1 VAVLDSM
8 MPFVNARRRKTE
20 VLIFTLYDDARHI
33 GEILEAGARG
43 YVLKSD
49 ITGQLLNAI
58 ESLAK
63 HKPFFTATVSET
75 LLGSFLTQ
83 QRRDGICLSDWE
95 RTVVQLIAEGHTN
108 RRVATILGV
117 SCKTVENCGTRIM
130 RRLNLPSA
138 AAMVLYAFAM
148 GSLSPDLF
156 WARQGPLHLL
166 GARSARSAAAP
177 AISRR
182 CDASSC

>member
-1 VAVLDSM
+1 MAVLDSM

-75 LLGSFLTQ
+75 LLGSLLTQ

-95 RTVVQLIAEGHTN
+95 RTAKVIRTGGSRQSSGSVARLSRIAERELCADLIC
-108 RRVATILGV
+108 RRQQRWFFTH
-117 SCKTVENCGTRIM
+117 SQ
-130 RRLNLPSA
+130 
-138 AAMVLYAFAM
+138 
-148 GSLSPDLF
+148 
-156 WARQGPLHLL
+156 WAH
-166 GARSARSAAAP
+166 
-177 AISRR
+177 
-182 CDASSC
+182 

>member
-1 VAVLDSM
+1 M
-8 MPFVNARRRKTE
+8 
-20 VLIFTLYDDARHI
+20 IFTLYDDARHI

-49 ITGQLLNAI
+49 AAEQLLHAI
-58 ESLAK
+58 ASLAD
-63 HKPFFTATVSET
+63 HKPFFTTAVSET

-117 SCKTVENCGTRIM
+117 SRKTVENCRTRIM

-138 AAMVLYAFAM
+138 AAMVLYAIRK
-148 GSLSPDLF
+148 GLIEP
-156 WARQGPLHLL
+156 
-166 GARSARSAAAP
+166 
-177 AISRR
+177 
-182 CDASSC
+182 